1 MCRLSWSRGSR
12 LVSAAA
18 TAVVVS
24 GCASFG
30 LNYLHPLGPRCA
42 EALGVAGPEVS
53 SDGADSFTL
62 VSFNIK
68 FGERPEQ
75 ALQALAR
82 TEFDIIDVVLLQE
95 VDLRSTI
102 LVAESL
108 GHNYV
113 YYPAAIHPTTERQFG
128 LAVLSAWPIRD
139 DRKILLPWLESGDD
153 ARKIAVAATVWP
165 HGQPVGVVNTHLQSG
180 LTPVKTGDQLQAI
193 TGCIYTASCHHAGAP
208 MLDELPYY
216 VLAGDLNTRTS
227 ASLRV
232 ADEVLGW
239 SGLRRVPN
247 IGRTYRYFPFGFD
260 HIYASRDLEVLTS
273 RVFTG
278 LGDTGSDHF
287 PIYGVFGFGD
297 RSRDPWV
304 GFDTQSPWSAS
315 TTPLTVELAR
325 SLRGRDR
332 RRRAR
337 DRPQRQP
344 LQRHHV
350 PARGPVRRTRP

>member
-1 MCRLSWSRGSR
+1 MHRLSWTRGSR
-12 LVSAAA
+12 LIPAAIA
-18 TAVVVS
+18 ALVLS

-30 LNYLHPLGPRCA
+30 LNYLHPRGPRCA
-42 EALGVAGPEVS
+42 AAIGDARPEVIS
-53 SDGADSFTL
+53 EEANSFTL

-75 ALQALAR
+75 ARHALSLAG
-82 TEFDIIDVVLLQE
+82 FDIVDVLLLQE

-108 GHNYV
+108 RHNYV
-113 YYPAAIHPTTERQFG
+113 YYPAAIHPATERQFG
-128 LAVLSAWPIRD
+128 LAVLSPWPIRD

-153 ARKIAVAATVWP
+153 ARKIAVVATVWP

-193 TGCIYTASCHHAGAP
+193 TGCVYTATCQHAGAP

-227 ASLRV
+227 ASLNV

-239 SGLRRVPN
+239 SGLWRVPN

-260 HIYASRDLEVLTS
+260 HIYASRDLEVQTA
-273 RVFTG
+273 RVITG
-278 LGDTGSDHF
+278 LGDTGSDHL
-287 PIYGVFGFGD
+287 PIYAVFGFDGP
-297 RSRDPWV
+297 RRDAWV
-304 GFDTQSPWSAS
+304 GFDAGMPWPAS
-315 TTPLTVELAR
+315 SGTVSCDCPPE
-325 SLRGRDR
+325 GC
-332 RRRAR
+332 
-337 DRPQRQP
+337 
-344 LQRHHV
+344 
-350 PARGPVRRTRP
+350 G

>member
-1 MCRLSWSRGSR
+1 MLRAQRSAPTGPIASPSFPSTSSSVSGLNRLCRPWRARSSTSSTSSCSRKLISDRRSSWQNRSATTTSTTRRRFTRQPSDNSVSRCSQRGPFETIGRSFSRGWSR
-12 LVSAAA
+12 V
-18 TAVVVS
+18 
-24 GCASFG
+24 
-30 LNYLHPLGPRCA
+30 
-42 EALGVAGPEVS
+42 
-53 SDGADSFTL
+53 
-62 VSFNIK
+62 
-68 FGERPEQ
+68 
-75 ALQALAR
+75 
-82 TEFDIIDVVLLQE
+82 
-95 VDLRSTI
+95 
-102 LVAESL
+102 
-108 GHNYV
+108 
-113 YYPAAIHPTTERQFG
+113 
-128 LAVLSAWPIRD
+128 
-139 DRKILLPWLESGDD
+139 DD